1 VRTDWQVP
9 ISTDYIMLTKEE
21 YKELINM
28 PVLFNTPD
36 LSLQQSIHESIQK
49 YFDEIPANKV
59 GGVFGVTTRD
69 AQGNM
74 QSNAV
79 IAIKKGDNLVIGGY
93 IGKNWGEKG
102 VVTGI
107 EGKVFF

>member
-1 VRTDWQVP
+1 MP
-9 ISTDYIMLTKEE
+9 I
-21 YKELINM
+21 
-28 PVLFNTPD
+28 LFNKPD
-36 LSLQQSIHESIQK
+36 LSLQSQIHDSVQT
-49 YFDEIPANKV
+49 YFDQIPANKV

-79 IAIKKGDNLVIGGY
+79 IAIKKGNKLEVGGY
-93 IGKNWGEKG
+93 IGKTWGEKG

-107 EGKVFF
+107 EGKFLF